1 MYQKFS
7 LISATA
13 VDNFYNHSVYRTV
26 LDLKNPIK
34 GYNLLK
40 SHFNFNVFIFKT
52 TRIQGYSTLVEG
64 ILLAGSSNFYAIF
77 ETEFWRKCHT
87 PIL

>member
-40 SHFNFNVFIFKT
+40 SHFNFNVFILK
-52 TRIQGYSTLVEG
+52 QQESKVTLLRSE
-64 ILLAGSSNFYAIF
+64 
-77 ETEFWRKCHT
+77 EFF
-87 PIL
+87 